1 MGAFLKKSPQAPK
14 KLLSR
19 DLLMGLAN
27 GDEIIRDTNEPMN
40 NPSQYASLLLSFK
53 ESRRSPPKNFCQRV
67 NFRGCTDRD
76 EIIQDTKNP

>member
-27 GDEIIRDTNEPMN
+27 GDEIIRDTNETMN
-40 NPSQYASLLLSFK
+40 KSFPV
-53 ESRRSPPKNFCQRV
+53 RFFATFFQR
-67 NFRGCTDRD
+67 
-76 EIIQDTKNP
+76 K

>member
-27 GDEIIRDTNEPMN
+27 GDEIIRDTNELMN
-40 NPSQYASLLLSFK
+40 NPSQYASLLLFFS
-53 ESRRSPPKNFCQRV
+53 S
-67 NFRGCTDRD
+67 
-76 EIIQDTKNP
+76 

>member
-27 GDEIIRDTNEPMN
+27 GDEIIRDTNEPVN
-40 NPSQYASLLLSFK
+40 KSFPV
-53 ESRRSPPKNFCQRV
+53 RFFATVLQQLIPCGIN
-67 NFRGCTDRD
+67 CTR
-76 EIIQDTKNP
+76 K

>member
-40 NPSQYASLLLSFK
+40 NPFQYASLLLSFK
-53 ESRRSPPKNFCQRV
+53 ESRRSLPPKRKVQ
-67 NFRGCTDRD
+67 
-76 EIIQDTKNP
+76 KNAKEQKHGLRTRA